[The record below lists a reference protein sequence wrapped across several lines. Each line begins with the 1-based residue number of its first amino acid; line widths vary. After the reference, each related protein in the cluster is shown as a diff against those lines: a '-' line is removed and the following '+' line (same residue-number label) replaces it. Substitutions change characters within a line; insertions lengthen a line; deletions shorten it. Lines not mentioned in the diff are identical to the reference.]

1 MSDLPEI
8 VRGWIGQKRHE
19 EIGEFDVERGFVL
32 TGCSSVENG
41 NPIYWDEEAAR
52 EITGGWIAPPTM
64 ISVWC
69 RPHFWSPY
77 RDEEGLALRTHFDLK
92 EQLDCPEAIMSADEL
107 VFYEP
112 VRMGERVKQYQVL
125 RSVTG
130 PKTTK
135 LGTGRFWNIEVVYEN
150 MKGDLLV
157 REEIAGFG
165 YKKEGQ

>member
-1 MSDLPEI
+1 MSDLPGI
-8 VRGWIGQKRHE
+8 VESWIGQRRHE
-19 EIGEFDVERGFVL
+19 EDGEFDVERGFVL

-41 NPIYWDEEAAR
+41 NPLYWDEKVAN
-52 EITGGWIAPPTM
+52 EISGGWIAPPTM

-69 RPHFWSPY
+69 RPHFWAPY

-92 EQLDCPEAIMSADEL
+92 ERLDCPEAIMSADEL
-107 VFYEP
+107 IFYEP
-112 VRMGERVKQYQVL
+112 VRMGERVKQYQIL
-125 RSVTG
+125 QSVTG

-135 LGTGRFWNIEVVYEN
+135 LGTGRFWNIQVGYEN

-165 YKKEGQ
+165 YKKEG